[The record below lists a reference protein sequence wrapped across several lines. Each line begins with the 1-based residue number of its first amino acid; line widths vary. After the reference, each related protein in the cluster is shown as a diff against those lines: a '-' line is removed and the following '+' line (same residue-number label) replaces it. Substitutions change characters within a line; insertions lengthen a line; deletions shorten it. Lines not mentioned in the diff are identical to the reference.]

1 MAINLKVPEMKEL
14 RPRITVLG
22 VGGAGGN
29 AVNNMIEAGLEGV
42 DFVVANTDAQ
52 ALSLSRTDR
61 RIQLGRD
68 TTQGLGAGARPEIG
82 RNSAEEALE
91 TLDGVTPDV
100 LIADIGLAGVDGF
113 ELIER
118 IRQSSNTAIRDVP
131 AAALTAYARAE
142 DRVKVLKSGFQ
153 MHLAKPIDPAE
164 LVAAVAA
171 LSKRKRHAD

>member
-1 MAINLKVPEMKEL
+1 
-14 RPRITVLG
+14 
-22 VGGAGGN
+22 
-29 AVNNMIEAGLEGV
+29 LE
-42 DFVVANTDAQ
+42 
-52 ALSLSRTDR
+52 
-61 RIQLGRD
+61 I
-68 TTQGLGAGARPEIG
+68 AGARVTTVD
-82 RNSAEEALE
+82 SAEEALE